1 MLTSTRTDGCA
12 QCLGRIVDVGEE
24 MVCSSC
30 GMVTLKEVIEPQKE
44 RVPQLNDYTK
54 QALGSYLGP
63 IEYASEEMFSRGFA
77 SAHSSYRY
85 LKALSDYSHK
95 ESTGVYN
102 CGRLIERICEKLVL
116 PKVVVGD
123 AVTISKSVMEMRRG
137 HGEITIAAIAA
148 FSIINACKRLR
159 VTSVGVK
166 DIMDAHRNL
175 GYKVKAS
182 VIIQISINSSIRGR
196 PRRAEEYLGSV
207 IVHLQ
212 PMLDGDVDVPVGY
225 FNTLHEASR
234 IALESLNGPCRGGHN
249 PRALAATAV
258 YAGEMALATVEG
270 RKKIVSQRQIAE
282 CVGVAEYTVRGQFV
296 EMFKPRMER
305 LEESI
310 RSRTS
315 PQPRP
320 STEMYRTLPQAQSVS
335 W

>member
-1 MLTSTRTDGCA
+1 MLTSARTDGCA

-30 GMVTLKEVIEPQKE
+30 GMVTLKEVIEPQKD
-44 RVPQLNDYTK
+44 RVPQLTDYTK
-54 QALGSYLGP
+54 YALGSYLGP
-63 IEYASEEMFSRGFA
+63 IEYASDEMFSRGFA
-77 SAHSSYRY
+77 GAHSGYRY

-102 CGRLIERICEKLVL
+102 CGKLIERVCEKLVL
-116 PKVVVGD
+116 PKAVMGD
-123 AVTISKSVMEMRRG
+123 AFTISKSVMEMRRG

-166 DIMDAHRNL
+166 EIMDAHKNL
-175 GYKVKAS
+175 GYNVKAS
-182 VIIQISINSSIRGR
+182 VIIQISINSPIRGR

-212 PMLDGDVDVPVGY
+212 PMLNVDVPVGY

-258 YAGEMALATVEG
+258 YAGEMALATVEE
-270 RKKIVSQRQIAE
+270 RKRIVSQRQVAE

-305 LEESI
+305 LQESV
-310 RSRTS
+310 RSVSRSSYPETA
-315 PQPRP
+315 RP
-320 STEMYRTLPQAQSVS
+320 SLWTGSLQPVR
-335 W
+335 